1 MNPNEV
7 ITVNTIH
14 GTKKLLVKGKD
25 IISVKGGILKY
36 RLNGIAVSTFISLN
50 EQRRLKKIIDSIK
63 KPSILERIKKFFF
76 N

>member
-1 MNPNEV
+1 MNLNEF

-25 IISVKGGILKY
+25 IVSVKGGILKY
-36 RLNGIAVSTFISLN
+36 RVNGTTASTFISRN
-50 EQRRLKKIIDSIK
+50 EQQRLKKLIESSK